1 MLMTPNYQKTDMKPR
16 ENRQLLEE
24 QSVRQNIR
32 LIHRLVNHYRGA
44 VDEGCLEDLQQVALM
59 TYVLELRKF
68 DHIDNDDFKG
78 AVIVRIRGALI
89 DELRQRDHLSRGKR
103 SIVNRIRKAEQVLVS
118 QNKRQVTAKE
128 ICSYLDI
135 SLSEYN
141 EAMVDSSVLADIELD
156 EIGHEY
162 ASSNEGLDSKD
173 LKMSL
178 EKELEKLPE
187 DMRKILYLMYVMGLS
202 TQETALVMEV
212 SEIKVHRLKTKGI
225 ELLKQRII
233 D

>member
-1 MLMTPNYQKTDMKPR
+1 MTPTYQKTDMKPR
-16 ENRQLLEE
+16 ENLQLLEE
-24 QSVRQNIR
+24 ESVRKNIR

-44 VDEGCLEDLQQVALM
+44 VDEGCLEDLQQIALM

-68 DHIDNDDFKG
+68 DHVDNDDFKG
-78 AVIVRIRGALI
+78 AVIVRVRGALI

-103 SIVNRIRKAEQVLVS
+103 SIVNKIRKAERALVAKH
-118 QNKRQVTAKE
+118 KRQVKAQE
-128 ICSYLDI
+128 VCSYLEITLD
-135 SLSEYN
+135 EYGD
-141 EAMVDSSVLADIELD
+141 AMVDASVLADIELD
-156 EIGHEY
+156 DIGEEY
-162 ASSNEGLDSKD
+162 YGSHDNAGSED

-187 DMRKILYLMYVMGLS
+187 EMRKVLYLMYVMGLS

-225 ELLKQRII
+225 DLLKQRIT
-233 D
+233 DE